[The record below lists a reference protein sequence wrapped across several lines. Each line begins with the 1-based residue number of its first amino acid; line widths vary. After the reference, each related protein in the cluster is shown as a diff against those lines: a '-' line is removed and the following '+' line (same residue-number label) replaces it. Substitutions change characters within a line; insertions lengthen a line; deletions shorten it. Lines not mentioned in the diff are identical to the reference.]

1 MIRAREG
8 FVMQKMLDEYMI
20 IATGENADHFRKIIQ
35 TNETGAFYWG
45 MIEKGT
51 TFEKLIAAS
60 MERYM
65 DLDEPTARQDIGEFL
80 ESISPAIETMQ

>member
-1 MIRAREG
+1 MFRARVG

-20 IATGENADHFRKIIQ
+20 IATGENAETFRSIIQ

-51 TFEKLIAAS
+51 SLGKLVSAA
-60 MERYM
+60 MERYI
-65 DLDEPTARQDIGEFL
+65 DLDEATARQDINEFL
-80 ESISPAIETMQ
+80 ESISPAIETIQ

>member
-35 TNETGAFYWG
+35 TNETGAFYWE

-51 TFEKLIAAS
+51 SLGKLVSAA
-60 MERYM
+60 MERYI

-80 ESISPAIETMQ
+80 ESISPAIETIQ